1 MMTRRKVSH
10 GRAERIDPIR
20 IQLMARIRQAQ
31 SWEELIKFM
40 EDNGYTLFPAEED
53 AFGINFRT
61 RDVIFLGDSGHLFPL
76 LVARLGN
83 PPRRLHPARFRPTQT
98 VMSQEA

>member
-10 GRAERIDPIR
+10 GGAERIHPIR
-20 IQLMARIRQAQ
+20 IQLMARSREAQ
-31 SWEELIKFM
+31 SPEGVSKVM
-40 EDNGYTLFPAEED
+40 EDKGYTMLPAEKD